1 MGSYLDKS
9 KCMAVSFNSELN
21 AQMKNSLK
29 ANKKGLFYIVVSSML
44 IIIMIVIF
52 VAYKEYGYTD
62 RQKVMETRIRT
73 INDFIKNIDS
83 DSKRAIYISG
93 FRALIAIEDYVARTG
108 KYLGNTEELFRTA
121 FYNGTVNGTKVDVL
135 INSSYSE
142 YLAKLQIIAGRIGL
156 DIDINV
162 TNITLYHESPW
173 SVGVIATT
181 MINITDKKGVAR
193 WEFTRDYNTTV
204 SLINIRDPVYSVATY
219 GRVPNTI
226 RKAPINI
233 TDFVSPNN
241 DTTNLTILI
250 NNSYYVDNSLA
261 PSFLMRLKGNFSS
274 SPYGIESLVNIPELI
289 DQNVNYSDSRSIV
302 DYILFSN
309 ITGYASRVCN
319 VDNMPSWFKMD
330 TNHTADYKVNKLSST
345 PCS

>member
-1 MGSYLDKS
+1 
-9 KCMAVSFNSELN
+9 
-21 AQMKNSLK
+21 MKNSLK
-29 ANKKGLFYIVVSSML
+29 TNKKGLFYIVVSSML

-83 DSKRAIYISG
+83 DSQRAIFISG

-108 KYLGNTEELFRTA
+108 KYLNNTEELFKYA
-121 FYNGTVNGTKVDVL
+121 FFNGTVNGVKVDVL

-142 YLAKLQIIAGRIGL
+142 YLARLQIIAGRIGL
-156 DIDINV
+156 DIDMNV
-162 TNITLYHESPW
+162 TNITLYHDSPW
-173 SVGVIATT
+173 AIRVIVTT
-181 MINITDKKGVAR
+181 RINITDRRGAAK
-193 WEFTRDYNTTV
+193 WNFPRDYNTSV
-204 SLINIRDPVYSVATY
+204 SLINIRDPVYSVATR

-226 RKAPINI
+226 RISNI
-233 TDFVSPNN
+233 TDYVDDATN
-241 DTTNLTILI
+241 DTTELI
-250 NNSYYVDNSLA
+250 RYINYSYYTNNTLA

-274 SPYGIESLVNIPELI
+274 SPYGIESLVNIPELK
-289 DQNVNYSDSRSIV
+289 DQNVNYSNSRSIV

-309 ITGYASRVCN
+309 ITNYTARVCN
-319 VDNMPSWFKMD
+319 VDNMPSWFTID
-330 TNHTADYKVNKLSST
+330 TNHTTKYEVNELSST